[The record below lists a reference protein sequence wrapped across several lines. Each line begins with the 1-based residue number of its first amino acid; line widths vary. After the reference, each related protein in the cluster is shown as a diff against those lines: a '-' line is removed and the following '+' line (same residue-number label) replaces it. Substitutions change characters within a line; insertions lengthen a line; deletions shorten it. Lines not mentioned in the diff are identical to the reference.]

1 MATYLVLN
9 IAFLI
14 GAFGG
19 LFVARSLVLDRAV
32 YMTLVILMG
41 FTIVFDSIIILAG
54 IVTYDWDKLLGITIG
69 AAPIED
75 FFYALLAAFMIPGLW
90 KLFEKRGTHS

>member
-1 MATYLVLN
+1 MATYLILN

-14 GAFGG
+14 AVIGG
-19 LFVARSLVLDRAV
+19 LLAAQSFVLNRVVL
-32 YMTLVILMG
+32 MTLGILIA
-41 FTIVFDSIIILAG
+41 FTVVFDSLIILAG
-54 IVTYDWDKLLGITIG
+54 IVAYDWDKLLGITIG

-90 KLFEKRGTHS
+90 KLFEKRGTRS